1 MGVCALNDDRNKKLR
16 ESDQNNPITNGEI
29 KQDNDINNPPEIAK
43 VQIINR
49 LSNRTKFKNI
59 NNDYIISER
68 ILGKG
73 ATGIVREAEDKN
85 GNKYAIKTVW
95 KSDIEQNECFKKEID
110 ITLEVNH
117 ETIVKCIDIYE
128 DNTTIHLVLE
138 EITGGDLFDYII
150 HSNGR
155 KLSEEEAMDYLLQML
170 EGLHYL
176 HSELKIVHRDI
187 KPENFLIYNES
198 AKKDN
203 INTDEKIVIKNKNKI
218 KLIDFGFATYCR
230 EGETMTEQLGTP
242 QYAAPEIFE
251 QKPYTSKVDIWS
263 VGVVLYNMI
272 NGTQPFAS
280 RDIEKIKDQVLHK
293 EINFDGFKNKQLI
306 ELCKNLLERDPDKR
320 YTAFQA
326 KSFLKLIMGDKAN
339 ETTVAQKF
347 NPQIA
352 EIISILYNDRTIIE
366 ELKNIFLSECSPDE
380 LNNMFHE
387 ILSLNSNEN
396 SEKTN
401 ASAFS
406 VKTNYDMVS
415 QKLYL
420 KAEKIIEYAQ
430 NSIYAPENLKIR
442 LKKYSEQKIIDKVKK
457 QMINVDNFFFTL
469 IESIKFIRKTRCL
482 NEFTK
487 MDKNNMGWLS
497 AKQINNYFIDPIKR
511 HNIKTTINPHDKI
524 EFETFYKIF
533 NEYNGIK
540 NFNFNKKK

>member
-1 MGVCALNDDRNKKLR
+1 MGICSFNDDRNKKLR
-16 ESDQNNPITNGEI
+16 ESNQDNPITNGETRKEI
-29 KQDNDINNPPEIAK
+29 DLNNPTEIGK

-110 ITLEVNH
+110 ITLELNH
-117 ETIVKCIDIYE
+117 EAIVKCIDIYE
-128 DNTTIHLVLE
+128 DNTTINLVLE

-155 KLSEEEAMDYLLQML
+155 KLSEMEAMDLLLQML

-176 HSELKIVHRDI
+176 HSEIKIVHRDI
-187 KPENFLIYNES
+187 KPENFLIYNDC
-198 AKKDN
+198 AQKDKN
-203 INTDEKIVIKNKNKI
+203 NTDNKKIVLNKNKI
-218 KLIDFGFATYCR
+218 KLIDFGFATYCK

-251 QKPYTSKVDIWS
+251 QKPYTSKVDLWS
-263 VGVVLYNMI
+263 VGIVLYNMI

-293 EINFDGFKNKQLI
+293 EINFNGFNNRQLK
-306 ELCKNLLERDPDKR
+306 ELCQSLLERDPNKR
-320 YTAFQA
+320 YSAFQA
-326 KSFLKLIMGDKAN
+326 KSFLKLIMEDKTN
-339 ETTVAQKF
+339 EDTVAQKF
-347 NPQIA
+347 APKIG
-352 EIISILYNDRTIIE
+352 EILSILYNDRTIIE

-387 ILSLNSNEN
+387 ILSLNSR
-396 SEKTN
+396 EKEERTDV
-401 ASAFS
+401 FVS
-406 VKTNYDMVS
+406 VKTTYDMVS
-415 QKLYL
+415 EKLYL

-430 NSIYAPENLKIR
+430 HSKYAPENLKTR
-442 LKKYSEQKIIDKVKK
+442 LKKYSEQKIIDKIKK

-511 HNIKTTINPHDKI
+511 HNIKTKINPYDKI

-540 NFNFNKKK
+540 YLNFNKKK

>member
-1 MGVCALNDDRNKKLR
+1 MGVCSLNDARNKKQR
-16 ESDQNNPITNGEI
+16 ESEKINPIINEET
-29 KQDNDINNPPEIAK
+29 KQDNDINNPADIGK

-110 ITLEVNH
+110 ISLELNH
-117 ETIVKCIDIYE
+117 ENIVKCIDIYE

-155 KLSEEEAMDYLLQML
+155 KLEESEAMDLLLQML

-176 HSELKIVHRDI
+176 HFILKIVHRDI

-203 INTDEKIVIKNKNKI
+203 ADNKKNTLCNKNKI
-218 KLIDFGFATYCR
+218 KLIDFGFATYCK

-272 NGTQPFAS
+272 NGSQPFAS

-293 EINFDGFKNKQLI
+293 EINFSGFKNNSLK
-306 ELCKNLLERDPDKR
+306 ELCQNLLERDPDKR
-320 YTAFQA
+320 PSAFQA
-326 KSFLKLIMGDKAN
+326 MQSLNIILENKNNEATVVQNFKPPNIEDIM
-339 ETTVAQKF
+339 
-347 NPQIA
+347 
-352 EIISILYNDRTIIE
+352 SILYNDRTIIE

-387 ILSLNSNEN
+387 ILSLNSR
-396 SEKTN
+396 EKEDTII
-401 ASAFS
+401 S

-415 QKLYL
+415 EKLYL

-430 NSIYAPENLKIR
+430 NSIYAPENLKLR
-442 LKKYSEQKIIDKVKK
+442 LKKYSEQKIIDKIKK

-487 MDKNNMGWLS
+487 MDKNNKGWLS
-497 AKQINNYFIDPIKR
+497 AKQVNNYFIDPIKR
-511 HNIKTTINPHDKI
+511 HNIKTVINPYDKI

-540 NFNFNKKK
+540 NLTFNKKK

>member
-187 KPENFLIYNES
+187 DRK
-198 AKKDN
+198 
-203 INTDEKIVIKNKNKI
+203 
-218 KLIDFGFATYCR
+218 
-230 EGETMTEQLGTP
+230 
-242 QYAAPEIFE
+242 
-251 QKPYTSKVDIWS
+251 S
-263 VGVVLYNMI
+263 VV
-272 NGTQPFAS
+272 
-280 RDIEKIKDQVLHK
+280 
-293 EINFDGFKNKQLI
+293 
-306 ELCKNLLERDPDKR
+306 
-320 YTAFQA
+320 
-326 KSFLKLIMGDKAN
+326 
-339 ETTVAQKF
+339 
-347 NPQIA
+347 
-352 EIISILYNDRTIIE
+352 
-366 ELKNIFLSECSPDE
+366 
-380 LNNMFHE
+380 
-387 ILSLNSNEN
+387 
-396 SEKTN
+396 
-401 ASAFS
+401 
-406 VKTNYDMVS
+406 
-415 QKLYL
+415 
-420 KAEKIIEYAQ
+420 
-430 NSIYAPENLKIR
+430 
-442 LKKYSEQKIIDKVKK
+442 
-457 QMINVDNFFFTL
+457 
-469 IESIKFIRKTRCL
+469 
-482 NEFTK
+482 
-487 MDKNNMGWLS
+487 
-497 AKQINNYFIDPIKR
+497 
-511 HNIKTTINPHDKI
+511 
-524 EFETFYKIF
+524 
-533 NEYNGIK
+533 
-540 NFNFNKKK
+540 